1 MKKIST
7 LAMALIAMGSLS
19 MPASA
24 QVTFEPVSTATLES
38 GWYQMRQVVGK
49 SISTIST
56 TAPRYVYS
64 SNVLGGASYTYFGTA
79 AEQKTDATA
88 FVYVDNNGTDQAIMA
103 INGKWGSRVAKYTAN
118 NNRPTG
124 AKGDDQAYTIKQ
136 DASDNTLYIVG
147 TYWDDWKGWN
157 YMGGSTN
164 AAYNVTR
171 FQFSKVSDETL
182 KTYDIYKYSGVESA
196 SCTLET
202 NKGTQTVYDGG
213 SFFFTAGTTI
223 NESDIVTPDKDGY
236 KKTTTINATDKTIS
250 VTYVYDESA
259 FTVLLQE
266 AEAVLASKRIG
277 YPIESSEAYKNFNS
291 AVATAK
297 SVTKSTVSD
306 YTTLKAAVS
315 AFKLSSDNIRMP
327 EDGKAYT
334 ITAVSKAG
342 VKSYMNYAASG
353 YTLKETNAV
362 DNSSYPETAK
372 FVCHKVEDGKY
383 VFVNNDGK
391 FLTYKGKYNSAVNG
405 NKGYT
410 DGYTK
415 VEYSYTDKANA
426 SQTTSFYPQLFT
438 LSKLANGSNAS
449 GVDDAYLCLLSQRA
463 NNDNAANDV
472 YYVIESKSIFNGGS
486 APYFSDTYSS
496 AFLFEEV
503 SYPNTVTFNAVSD
516 VEGVSNLATF
526 SAPFATVVPEGVT
539 AYYVSTADNTKA
551 TMKAIEAGKAIPANA
566 GVILTSTTGTE
577 ATMLPATTETAAD
590 LTGNKLGNSAGAEKT
605 IAEGDNAYILAKG
618 DNGTAFYKGKIGS
631 TLKANKA
638 YLTLNEAGAPE
649 AISMNFG
656 GNVTGINQIVN
667 AEQNNAPVYDLT
679 GRRVVRTVKGG
690 LYIKGGNKFIA
701 R

>member
-7 LAMALIAMGSLS
+7 LAIALIAMGSLAT
-19 MPASA
+19 PVSA
-24 QVTFEPVSTATLES
+24 QVKFTPISDATLAS
-38 GWYQMRQVVGK
+38 GWYQMRQVAGK

-147 TYWDDWKGWN
+147 AYWDDWSGWN
-157 YMGGSTN
+157 YMGGATSTP
-164 AAYNVTR
+164 YNVTR

-196 SCTLET
+196 SCTLEA

-213 SFFFTAGTTI
+213 SFFFTAGTTV
-223 NESDIVTPDKDGY
+223 NESDIVTPDKVGY
-236 KKTTTINATDKTIS
+236 KKITTINATNKTIS

-277 YPIESSEAYKNFNS
+277 YPIESSQAYKDFSS
-291 AVATAK
+291 AVTTAK
-297 SVTKSTVSD
+297 SVKTSTVSD

-342 VKSYMNYAASG
+342 VKSYMDYAASG
-353 YTLKETNAV
+353 YSLKNTNAA

-391 FLTYKGKYNSAVNG
+391 FLTYKGGYNAAVND

-410 DGYTK
+410 DGYVNIEYTVGTTPVSFNPQIFTLTK
-415 VEYSYTDKANA
+415 VTAA
-426 SQTTSFYPQLFT
+426 
-438 LSKLANGSNAS
+438 
-449 GVDDAYLCLLSQRA
+449 GVADAYMNLQSKRG
-463 NNDNAANDV
+463 N
-472 YYVIESKSIFNGGS
+472 IEKGKYS
-486 APYFSDTYSS
+486 APTDVFYTIKNSTGYDGYSS
-496 AFLFEEV
+496 QLLNDKFSTAFLLEETT
-503 SYPNTVTFNAVSD
+503 YPNTIAFNKVSD
-516 VEGVSNLATF
+516 VEGVKSIATF
-526 SAPFATVVPEGVT
+526 SAPFATVIPEGVT
-539 AYYVSTADNTKA
+539 AYYVSTADNSKA
-551 TMKAIEAGKAIPANA
+551 TMKAITGKAIPAKT
-566 GVILTSTTGTE
+566 GVILTSQSGD
-577 ATMLPATTETAAD
+577 AVTMVPATDETLA
-590 LTGNKLGNSAGAEKT
+590 TIENNKLGNSAGAEKT
-605 IAEGDNAYILAKG
+605 IAEGDNAYILAG
-618 DNGTAFYKGKIGS
+618 GANGTAFYKGTIGT

-638 YLTLNEAGAPE
+638 YLTLDAVGGG

>member
-7 LAMALIAMGSLS
+7 LALALIAMGSLS

-24 QVTFEPVSTATLES
+24 QVKFEPVSTQTLES

-64 SNVLGGASYTYFGTA
+64 SNVLGRNYTYFGTA
-79 AEQKTDATA
+79 SEQKTDATA
-88 FVYVDNNGTDQAIMA
+88 FVYVDNKGTDQAIMA
-103 INGKWGSRVAKYTAN
+103 INGKWGNRVAKYTAN

-124 AKGDDQAYTIKQ
+124 TTGADQAYTIKQ
-136 DASDNTLYIVG
+136 DESDNTLYIVG
-147 TYWDDWKGWN
+147 AYWDDWSGWN
-157 YMGGSTN
+157 YMGGATSTP
-164 AAYNVTR
+164 YNVTR

-196 SCTLET
+196 SCTLEA

-213 SFFFTAGTTI
+213 SFFFTAGTTV
-223 NESDIVTPDKDGY
+223 NESDIVTPDKVGY
-236 KKTTTINATDKTIS
+236 KKITTINATDKTIS

-277 YPIESSEAYKNFNS
+277 YPIESSQAYKDFSS

-297 SVTKSTVSD
+297 SVKTSTVSD

-315 AFKLSSDNIRMP
+315 AFKLSSDNVRMP

-342 VKSYMNYAASG
+342 VKSYMDYAASG
-353 YTLKETNAV
+353 YTLKKTDAA

-391 FLTYKGKYNSAVNG
+391 FLTYKGLRNAAVND

-410 DGYTK
+410 DGYVNIEYTVGTTAVSFNPQIFTLTK
-415 VEYSYTDKANA
+415 VTAA
-426 SQTTSFYPQLFT
+426 
-438 LSKLANGSNAS
+438 
-449 GVDDAYLCLLSQRA
+449 GVADAYMNLQSKRG
-463 NNDNAANDV
+463 NIDKGNYAAPNDV
-472 YYVIESKSIFNGGS
+472 YYTIENSTAYNAYSSQLLN
-486 APYFSDTYSS
+486 DTYST
-496 AFLFEEV
+496 AFLFEETT
-503 SYPNTVTFNAVSD
+503 YPNTVTFNTVSD

-539 AYYVSTADNTKA
+539 AYYVSTADNSKA

-605 IAEGDNAYILAKG
+605 IAADDHAYILSAVDG
-618 DNGTAFYKGKIGS
+618 QTAFYKGKVDTKLGM
-631 TLKANKA
+631 NKA

>member
-7 LAMALIAMGSLS
+7 LALALIAMGSLS

-24 QVTFEPVSTATLES
+24 QVNFVPVSTSTLES

-118 NNRPTG
+118 NNRPIG

-277 YPIESSEAYKNFNS
+277 YPIESSEAYKNFSS

-353 YTLKETNAV
+353 YTLKKTDAA
-362 DNSSYPETAK
+362 DNSSYDETAK
-372 FVCHKVEDGKY
+372 FVCHKVEEGKY

-391 FLTYKGKYNSAVNG
+391 FLTYKGLRNAAVND

-410 DGYTK
+410 DGYVNIEYTVGTTAVSFNPQIFTLTK
-415 VEYSYTDKANA
+415 VTAA
-426 SQTTSFYPQLFT
+426 
-438 LSKLANGSNAS
+438 
-449 GVDDAYLCLLSQRA
+449 GVADAYMNLQSKRG
-463 NNDNAANDV
+463 NIDKGNYAAPNDV
-472 YYVIESKSIFNGGS
+472 YYTIENSTAYNAYSSQSLN
-486 APYFSDTYSS
+486 DTYST
-496 AFLFEEV
+496 AFLFEETT
-503 SYPNTVTFNAVSD
+503 YPNTVTFNAVSD
-516 VEGVSNLATF
+516 VEGVNNLATF
-526 SAPFATVVPEGVT
+526 SAPFATVIPEGVT
-539 AYYVSTADNTKA
+539 AYYVSTADNSKA
-551 TMKAIEAGKAIPANA
+551 TMKAIEAGKAIPANE
-566 GVILTSTTGTE
+566 GVILTSESGT
-577 ATMLPATTETAAD
+577 AVTMVPATDETLA
-590 LTGNKLGNSAGAEKT
+590 TIENNKLGNSAGAAKT
-605 IAEGDNAYILAKG
+605 IAEGDNAYILAG
-618 DNGTAFYKGKIGS
+618 GANGTAFYKGTVGT

-638 YLTLNEAGAPE
+638 YLTLDTAGGE

>member
-7 LAMALIAMGSLS
+7 LALALIAMGSLS

-24 QVTFEPVSTATLES
+24 QVNFEPVSTPTLES

-277 YPIESSEAYKNFNS
+277 YPIESSEAYKNFSS

-306 YTTLKAAVS
+306 YTTLKVAVS

-353 YTLKETNAV
+353 YTLKKTDAA
-362 DNSSYPETAK
+362 DNSSYDETAK
-372 FVCHKVEDGKY
+372 FVCHKVEEGKY

-391 FLTYKGKYNSAVNG
+391 FLTYKGLRNAAVND

-410 DGYTK
+410 DGYVNIEYTVGTTAVSFNPQIFTLTK
-415 VEYSYTDKANA
+415 VTAA
-426 SQTTSFYPQLFT
+426 
-438 LSKLANGSNAS
+438 
-449 GVDDAYLCLLSQRA
+449 GVADAYMNLQSKRGNIDKGNYA
-463 NNDNAANDV
+463 VPNDV
-472 YYVIESKSIFNGGS
+472 YYTIENSTAYNAYSSQLLN
-486 APYFSDTYSS
+486 DTYST
-496 AFLFEEV
+496 AFLFEETT
-503 SYPNTVTFNAVSD
+503 YPNTVTFNAVSD
-516 VEGVSNLATF
+516 VEGVSHLATF

-551 TMKAIEAGKAIPANA
+551 TMKAIEAGKAIPAKA

-577 ATMLPATTETAAD
+577 ATMLPATTETAVD
-590 LTGNKLGNSAGAEKT
+590 LTGNKLGNSAGADKT
-605 IAEGDNAYILAKG
+605 IAAGDNAYILSAVDG
-618 DNGTAFYKGKIGS
+618 QTAFYKGKVDTKLGM
-631 TLKANKA
+631 NKA
-638 YLTLNEAGAPE
+638 YLTLNETGAPE

>member
-1 MKKIST
+1 
-7 LAMALIAMGSLS
+7 
-19 MPASA
+19 
-24 QVTFEPVSTATLES
+24 
-38 GWYQMRQVVGK
+38 
-49 SISTIST
+49 
-56 TAPRYVYS
+56 
-64 SNVLGGASYTYFGTA
+64 
-79 AEQKTDATA
+79 
-88 FVYVDNNGTDQAIMA
+88 
-103 INGKWGSRVAKYTAN
+103 
-118 NNRPTG
+118 
-124 AKGDDQAYTIKQ
+124 
-136 DASDNTLYIVG
+136 
-147 TYWDDWKGWN
+147 
-157 YMGGSTN
+157 MGGSTN

-277 YPIESSEAYKNFNS
+277 YPIESSEAYKNFSS

-353 YTLKETNAV
+353 YTLKKTDAA
-362 DNSSYPETAK
+362 DNSSYDETAK
-372 FVCHKVEDGKY
+372 FVCHKVEEGKY

-391 FLTYKGKYNSAVNG
+391 FLTYKGLRNAAVND

-410 DGYTK
+410 DGYVNIEYTVGTTAVSFNPQIFTLTK
-415 VEYSYTDKANA
+415 VTAA
-426 SQTTSFYPQLFT
+426 
-438 LSKLANGSNAS
+438 
-449 GVDDAYLCLLSQRA
+449 GVADAYMNLQSKRG
-463 NNDNAANDV
+463 NIDKGNYAAPNDV
-472 YYVIESKSIFNGGS
+472 YYTIENSTAYNAYSSQLLN
-486 APYFSDTYSS
+486 DTYST
-496 AFLFEEV
+496 AFLFEETT
-503 SYPNTVTFNAVSD
+503 YPNTVTFNTVSD

-526 SAPFATVVPEGVT
+526 SAPFATVVPANVT
-539 AYYVSTADNTKA
+539 AYYVSTADNSKA
-551 TMKAIEAGKAIPANA
+551 TMKAIEAGKAIPAKQ
-566 GVILTSTTGTE
+566 GVILTSTTGDE
-577 ATMLPATTETAAD
+577 ATMIPATTETAAD
-590 LTGNKLGNSAGAEKT
+590 LTGNKLGNSAGAAKT
-605 IAEGDNAYILAKG
+605 ITADDHAYILSAVEG
-618 DNGTAFYKGKIGS
+618 QTAFYKGKVGT
-631 TLKANKA
+631 TLGMNKA
-638 YLTLNEAGAPE
+638 YLTLNETGAPE

>member
-7 LAMALIAMGSLS
+7 LALALIAMGSLS

-24 QVTFEPVSTATLES
+24 QVNFEPVSTPTLES

-64 SNVLGGASYTYFGTA
+64 SNVLGRNYTYFGTA
-79 AEQKTDATA
+79 SEQKTDATA
-88 FVYVDNNGTDQAIMA
+88 FVYVDNKGTDQAIMA
-103 INGKWGSRVAKYTAN
+103 INGKWGNRVAKYTAN

-124 AKGDDQAYTIKQ
+124 TTGADQAYTIKQ
-136 DASDNTLYIVG
+136 DESDNTLYIVG
-147 TYWDDWKGWN
+147 AYWDDWSGWN
-157 YMGGSTN
+157 YMGGATSTP
-164 AAYNVTR
+164 YNVTR

-213 SFFFTAGTTI
+213 SFFFTAGTTV
-223 NESDIVTPDKDGY
+223 NESDIVTPDKVGY
-236 KKTTTINATDKTIS
+236 KKITTINATDKTIS

-277 YPIESSEAYKNFNS
+277 YPIESSQAYKDFSS

-297 SVTKSTVSD
+297 SVKTSTVSD

-315 AFKLSSDNIRMP
+315 AFKLSSDNVRMP

-342 VKSYMNYAASG
+342 VKSYMDYAASG
-353 YTLKETNAV
+353 YTLKKTDAA

-391 FLTYKGKYNSAVNG
+391 FLTYKGLRNAAVND

-410 DGYTK
+410 DGYVNIEYTVGTTAVSFNPQIFTLTK
-415 VEYSYTDKANA
+415 VTAA
-426 SQTTSFYPQLFT
+426 
-438 LSKLANGSNAS
+438 
-449 GVDDAYLCLLSQRA
+449 GVADAYMNLQSKRG
-463 NNDNAANDV
+463 NIDKGNYAAPNDV
-472 YYVIESKSIFNGGS
+472 YYTIENSTAYNAYSSQLLN
-486 APYFSDTYSS
+486 DTYST
-496 AFLFEEV
+496 AFLFEETT
-503 SYPNTVTFNAVSD
+503 YPNTVTFNTVSD

-526 SAPFATVVPEGVT
+526 SAPFATVIPEGVT
-539 AYYVSTADNTKA
+539 AYYVSTADNSKA
-551 TMKAIEAGKAIPANA
+551 TMKAITGEAIPANE
-566 GVILTSTTGTE
+566 GVLLTSESAE
-577 ATMLPATTETAAD
+577 AVTMVPATDETLAKIEN
-590 LTGNKLGNSAGAEKT
+590 NKLGNSAGADKK
-605 IAEGDNAYILAKG
+605 IAEGDNAYILAG
-618 DNGTAFYKGKIGS
+618 GADGTAFYKGKIGS

>member
-7 LAMALIAMGSLS
+7 LALALIAMGSLS

-24 QVTFEPVSTATLES
+24 QVNFVPVSTSTLES

-277 YPIESSEAYKNFNS
+277 YPIESSEAYKNFSS
-291 AVATAK
+291 ALATAK

-353 YTLKETNAV
+353 YTLKKTDAA
-362 DNSSYPETAK
+362 DNSSYDETAK
-372 FVCHKVEDGKY
+372 FVCHKVEEGKY

-391 FLTYKGKYNSAVNG
+391 FLTYKGMRNAAVND

-410 DGYTK
+410 DGYVNIEYTVGTTAVSFNPQIFTLTK
-415 VEYSYTDKANA
+415 VTAA
-426 SQTTSFYPQLFT
+426 
-438 LSKLANGSNAS
+438 
-449 GVDDAYLCLLSQRA
+449 GVADAYMNLQSKRG
-463 NNDNAANDV
+463 NIDKGNYAAPNDV
-472 YYVIESKSIFNGGS
+472 YYTIENSTAYNAYSSQLLN
-486 APYFSDTYSS
+486 DTYST
-496 AFLFEEV
+496 AFLFEETT
-503 SYPNTVTFNAVSD
+503 YPNTVTFNTVSD

-551 TMKAIEAGKAIPANA
+551 TMKAIEAGKAIPAKA
-566 GVILTSTTGTE
+566 GVILTSTTGDE
-577 ATMLPATTETAAD
+577 ATMIPATTETAAE
-590 LTGNKLGNSAGAEKT
+590 LTGNKLGNSAGADKT
-605 IAEGDNAYILAKG
+605 IAAGDNAYILAKG
-618 DNGTAFYKGKIGS
+618 DNGTAFYKGKVDTKLGM
-631 TLKANKA
+631 NKA
-638 YLTLNEAGAPE
+638 YLTLNETGAPE

>member
-7 LAMALIAMGSLS
+7 LAIALIALGSLAT
-19 MPASA
+19 PVSA
-24 QVTFEPVSTATLES
+24 QVEFTPISDATLAS

-64 SNVLGGASYTYFGTA
+64 SNVLGRNYTYFGTA
-79 AEQKTDATA
+79 SEQKTDATA
-88 FVYVDNNGTDQAIMA
+88 FVYVDNKGTDQAIMA
-103 INGKWGSRVAKYTAN
+103 INGKWGNRVAKYTAN

-124 AKGDDQAYTIKQ
+124 TTGADQAYTIKQ
-136 DASDNTLYIVG
+136 DESDNTLYIVG
-147 TYWDDWKGWN
+147 AYWDDWSGWN
-157 YMGGSTN
+157 YMGGATSTP
-164 AAYNVTR
+164 YNVTR

-196 SCTLET
+196 SCTLEA

-213 SFFFTAGTTI
+213 SFFFTAGTTV
-223 NESDIVTPDKDGY
+223 NESDIVTPDKVGY
-236 KKTTTINATDKTIS
+236 KKITTINATDKTIS

-277 YPIESSEAYKNFNS
+277 YPIKSSQAYKDFSS

-297 SVTKSTVSD
+297 SVKTSTVSD

-315 AFKLSSDNIRMP
+315 AFKLSSDNVRMP

-342 VKSYMNYAASG
+342 VKSYMDYAASG
-353 YTLKETNAV
+353 YTLKKTDAA

-391 FLTYKGKYNSAVNG
+391 FLTYKGLRNAAVND

-410 DGYTK
+410 DGYVNIEYTVGTTAVSFNPQIFTLTK
-415 VEYSYTDKANA
+415 VTAA
-426 SQTTSFYPQLFT
+426 
-438 LSKLANGSNAS
+438 
-449 GVDDAYLCLLSQRA
+449 GVADAYMNLQSKRG
-463 NNDNAANDV
+463 NIDKGNYAAPNDV
-472 YYVIESKSIFNGGS
+472 YYTIENSTAYNAYSSQLLN
-486 APYFSDTYSS
+486 DTYST
-496 AFLFEEV
+496 AFLFEETT
-503 SYPNTVTFNAVSD
+503 YPNTVTFNTVSD

-539 AYYVSTADNTKA
+539 AYYVSTADNSKA
-551 TMKAIEAGKAIPANA
+551 TMKAITGEAIPANE
-566 GVILTSTTGTE
+566 GVILTSQSGD
-577 ATMLPATTETAAD
+577 AVTMVPATDETLATITD
-590 LTGNKLGNSAGAEKT
+590 NKLGNSAGADKK
-605 IAEGDNAYILAKG
+605 IASGDKAYILAG
-618 DNGTAFYKGKIGS
+618 GANGTAFYKGTVGT

-638 YLTLNEAGAPE
+638 YLTLNAAGGE
-649 AISMNFG
+649 QAISMNFG

>member
-7 LAMALIAMGSLS
+7 LALALIAMGSLS

-24 QVTFEPVSTATLES
+24 QVKFEPVSTQTLES

-103 INGKWGSRVAKYTAN
+103 INGKWGSQVAKYTAN

-277 YPIESSEAYKNFNS
+277 YPIESSKAYKNFSS

-353 YTLKETNAV
+353 YTLKKTDAA
-362 DNSSYPETAK
+362 DNSSYDETAK
-372 FVCHKVEDGKY
+372 FVCHKVEEGKY

-391 FLTYKGKYNSAVNG
+391 FLTYKGLRNAAVND

-410 DGYTK
+410 DGYVNIEYTVGTTAVSFNPQIFTLTK
-415 VEYSYTDKANA
+415 VTAA
-426 SQTTSFYPQLFT
+426 
-438 LSKLANGSNAS
+438 
-449 GVDDAYLCLLSQRA
+449 GVADAYMNLQSKRG
-463 NNDNAANDV
+463 NIDKGNYAAPNDV
-472 YYVIESKSIFNGGS
+472 YYTIENSTAYNAYSSQLLN
-486 APYFSDTYSS
+486 DTYST
-496 AFLFEEV
+496 AFLFEETT
-503 SYPNTVTFNAVSD
+503 YPNTVTFNAVSD

-526 SAPFATVVPEGVT
+526 SAPFATVIPEGVT
-539 AYYVSTADNTKA
+539 AYYVSTADNSKA

-577 ATMLPATTETAAD
+577 TTMIPATTETAAE
-590 LTGNKLGNSAGAEKT
+590 LTGNKLGNSAGAEKI
-605 IAEGDNAYILAKG
+605 IADGDNAYILAKG
-618 DNGTAFYKGKIGS
+618 ANGTAFYKGKVNTILGM
-631 TLKANKA
+631 NKA

>member
-7 LAMALIAMGSLS
+7 LALALIAMGSLS

-24 QVTFEPVSTATLES
+24 QVNFEPVSTQTLES

-64 SNVLGGASYTYFGTA
+64 SNVLGRNYTYFGTA
-79 AEQKTDATA
+79 SEQKTDATA
-88 FVYVDNNGTDQAIMA
+88 FVYVDNKGTDQAIMA
-103 INGKWGSRVAKYTAN
+103 INGKWGNRVAKYTAN

-124 AKGDDQAYTIKQ
+124 TTGADQAYTIKQ
-136 DASDNTLYIVG
+136 DESDNTLYIVG
-147 TYWDDWKGWN
+147 AYWDDWSGWN
-157 YMGGSTN
+157 YMGGATSTP
-164 AAYNVTR
+164 YNVTR

-196 SCTLET
+196 SCTLEA

-213 SFFFTAGTTI
+213 SFFFTAGTTV
-223 NESDIVTPDKDGY
+223 NESDIVTPDKVGY
-236 KKTTTINATDKTIS
+236 KKITTINATDKTIS

-277 YPIESSEAYKNFNS
+277 YPIESSQAYKDFSS

-297 SVTKSTVSD
+297 SVKTSTVSD

-315 AFKLSSDNIRMP
+315 AFKLSSDNVRMP

-342 VKSYMNYAASG
+342 VKSYMDYAASG
-353 YTLKETNAV
+353 YTLKKTDAA

-391 FLTYKGKYNSAVNG
+391 FLTYKGLRNAAVND

-410 DGYTK
+410 DGYVNIEYTVGTTAVSFNPQIFTLTK
-415 VEYSYTDKANA
+415 VTAA
-426 SQTTSFYPQLFT
+426 
-438 LSKLANGSNAS
+438 
-449 GVDDAYLCLLSQRA
+449 GVADAYMNLQSKRG
-463 NNDNAANDV
+463 NIDKGNYAAPNDV
-472 YYVIESKSIFNGGS
+472 YYTIENSTAYNAYSSQLLN
-486 APYFSDTYSS
+486 DTYST
-496 AFLFEEV
+496 AFLFEETT
-503 SYPNTVTFNAVSD
+503 YPNTVTFNTVSD

-526 SAPFATVVPEGVT
+526 SAPFATVIPEGVI
-539 AYYVSTADNTKA
+539 AYYVSTADNSKA
-551 TMKAIEAGKAIPANA
+551 TMKAITGEAIPANE
-566 GVILTSTTGTE
+566 GVLLTSESAE
-577 ATMLPATTETAAD
+577 AVTMVPATDETLAKIEN
-590 LTGNKLGNSAGAEKT
+590 NKLGNSAGADKK
-605 IAEGDNAYILAKG
+605 IAEGDNAYILAG
-618 DNGTAFYKGKIGS
+618 GADGTAFYKGKIGS

>member
-7 LAMALIAMGSLS
+7 LALALIAMGTVTSAWATSTDNLPTGYYKIKSAVTGNSNITNIHMFNDAFLEVNTPKATLLS
-19 MPASA
+19 AETAETNNYIWYVTNTGGNKISIVNGQGTGIKLEDGNKGSYSYKGPHKELTPVDANSTYPTSIYFSEGLYTPNTSGAQSTNHQYGSYTAAAYWANANAATTKWSFESVSVENKGVYTVTVTGSA
-24 QVTFEPVSTATLES
+24 DGYVTRTATSEHAFNGGFFIAAS
-38 GWYQMRQVVGK
+38 G
-49 SISTIST
+49 STIS
-56 TAPRYVYS
+56 A
-64 SNVLGGASYTYFGTA
+64 
-79 AEQKTDATA
+79 
-88 FVYVDNNGTDQAIMA
+88 
-103 INGKWGSRVAKYTAN
+103 
-118 NNRPTG
+118 
-124 AKGDDQAYTIKQ
+124 DD
-136 DASDNTLYIVG
+136 L
-147 TYWDDWKGWN
+147 
-157 YMGGSTN
+157 
-164 AAYNVTR
+164 
-171 FQFSKVSDETL
+171 
-182 KTYDIYKYSGVESA
+182 
-196 SCTLET
+196 
-202 NKGTQTVYDGG
+202 
-213 SFFFTAGTTI
+213 TAGTVEGFTS
-223 NESDIVTPDKDGY
+223 NVSVDAST
-236 KKTTTINATDKTIS
+236 KTIT
-250 VTYVYDESA
+250 VTYAAD
-259 FTVLLQE
+259 FTTWTSNLNE
-266 AEAVLASKRIG
+266 AKAVLASNRIG
-277 YPIESSEAYKNFNS
+277 YPVETSTAYATFKS
-291 AVATAK
+291 ALDELSKTTAENLTSAK
-297 SVTKSTVSD
+297 FTELET
-306 YTTLKAAVS
+306 AVS
-315 AFKLSSDNIRMP
+315 AFKLSTDNIRMP

-353 YTLKETNAV
+353 YTLKSTDAA

-372 FVCHKVEDGKY
+372 FVCHKLEDGKY

-391 FLTYKGKYNSAVNG
+391 FLTYKGGYNAAVNG

-415 VEYSYTDKANA
+415 VEYSYTDKAGA

-463 NNDNAANDV
+463 NNDNAANNV
-472 YYVIESKSIFNGGS
+472 YYVIKSNSNFDAGS
-486 APYFSDTYSS
+486 APYFNDTYSS

-526 SAPFATVVPEGVT
+526 SAPFATVVPTDVT
-539 AYYVSTADNTKA
+539 AYYVSTADNSKA

-566 GVILTSTTGTE
+566 GVILTSATGDK
-577 ATMLPATTETAAD
+577 ATMIPATTETAATITD
-590 LTGNKLGNSAGAEKT
+590 NKLGNSAGADKT
-605 IAEGDNAYILAKG
+605 ITAGDNAYILAKG

>member
-7 LAMALIAMGSLS
+7 LALALIAMGTVTSAWATSTDNLPTGYYKIKSAVTGNSNITNIHMFNDAFLEVNTPKATLLS
-19 MPASA
+19 AETAETNNYIWYVTNTGGNKISIVNGQGTGIKLEDGNKGSYSYKGPHKELTPVDANSTYPTSIYFSEGLYTPNTSGAQSTNHQYGSYTAAAYWANANAATTKWSFESVSVENKGVYTVTVTGSA
-24 QVTFEPVSTATLES
+24 DGYVTRTATSEHAFNGGFFIAAS
-38 GWYQMRQVVGK
+38 G
-49 SISTIST
+49 STIS
-56 TAPRYVYS
+56 A
-64 SNVLGGASYTYFGTA
+64 
-79 AEQKTDATA
+79 
-88 FVYVDNNGTDQAIMA
+88 
-103 INGKWGSRVAKYTAN
+103 
-118 NNRPTG
+118 
-124 AKGDDQAYTIKQ
+124 DD
-136 DASDNTLYIVG
+136 L
-147 TYWDDWKGWN
+147 
-157 YMGGSTN
+157 
-164 AAYNVTR
+164 
-171 FQFSKVSDETL
+171 
-182 KTYDIYKYSGVESA
+182 
-196 SCTLET
+196 
-202 NKGTQTVYDGG
+202 
-213 SFFFTAGTTI
+213 TAGTVEGFTS
-223 NESDIVTPDKDGY
+223 NVSV
-236 KKTTTINATDKTIS
+236 NASTKTIT
-250 VTYVYDESA
+250 VTYAAD
-259 FTVLLQE
+259 FTTWTSKLNE
-266 AEAVLASKRIG
+266 AKAVLASKRIG
-277 YPIESSEAYKNFNS
+277 YPVESSTAYATFKS
-291 AVATAK
+291 ALNELSKITAENLAPAK
-297 SVTKSTVSD
+297 FTELET
-306 YTTLKAAVS
+306 AVS
-315 AFKLSSDNIRMP
+315 AFKLSTDNIRMP

-353 YTLKETNAV
+353 YTLKSTDAA

-372 FVCHKVEDGKY
+372 FVCHKLEDGKY

-391 FLTYKGKYNSAVNG
+391 FLTYKGGYNAAVNG

-415 VEYSYTDKANA
+415 VEYSYTDKAGA

-463 NNDNAANDV
+463 NNDNAANNV
-472 YYVIESKSIFNGGS
+472 YYVIKSNSNFDAGS
-486 APYFSDTYSS
+486 APYFNDTYSS

-526 SAPFATVVPEGVT
+526 SAPFATVVPKGVT

-551 TMKAIEAGKAIPANA
+551 TMKAIEAGKAIPAGA
-566 GVILTSTTGTE
+566 GVILTSTTGDE
-577 ATMLPATTETAAD
+577 ATMIPATTETAAE
-590 LTGNKLGNSAGAEKT
+590 LTGNKLGNSAGADKT
-605 IAEGDNAYILAKG
+605 IADGDNAYILAKG
-618 DNGTAFYKGKIGS
+618 DNGTAFYKGTIGS

>member
-7 LAMALIAMGSLS
+7 LALALIAMGSLS
-19 MPASA
+19 MPTSA
-24 QVTFEPVSTATLES
+24 QVKFEPVSTQTLES

-64 SNVLGGASYTYFGTA
+64 SNVLGRNYTYFGTA
-79 AEQKTDATA
+79 SEQKTDATA
-88 FVYVDNNGTDQAIMA
+88 FVYVDNKGTDQAIMA
-103 INGKWGSRVAKYTAN
+103 INGKWGNRVAKYTAN

-124 AKGDDQAYTIKQ
+124 TTGADQAYTIKQ
-136 DASDNTLYIVG
+136 DESDNTLYIVG
-147 TYWDDWKGWN
+147 AYWDDWSGWN
-157 YMGGSTN
+157 YMGGATSTP
-164 AAYNVTR
+164 YNVTR

-196 SCTLET
+196 SCTLEA

-213 SFFFTAGTTI
+213 SFFFTAGTTV
-223 NESDIVTPDKDGY
+223 NESDIVTPDKVGY
-236 KKTTTINATDKTIS
+236 KKITTINATDKTIS

-277 YPIESSEAYKNFNS
+277 YPIESSQAYKDFSS

-297 SVTKSTVSD
+297 SVKTSTVSD

-315 AFKLSSDNIRMP
+315 AFKLSSDNVRMP

-342 VKSYMNYAASG
+342 VKSYMDYAASG
-353 YTLKETNAV
+353 YTLKKTDAA

-391 FLTYKGKYNSAVNG
+391 FLTYKGLRNAAVND

-410 DGYTK
+410 DGYVNIEYTVGTTAVSFNPQIFTLTK
-415 VEYSYTDKANA
+415 VTAA
-426 SQTTSFYPQLFT
+426 
-438 LSKLANGSNAS
+438 
-449 GVDDAYLCLLSQRA
+449 GVADAYMNLQSKRG
-463 NNDNAANDV
+463 NIDKGNYAAPNDV
-472 YYVIESKSIFNGGS
+472 YYTIENSTAYNAYSSQLLN
-486 APYFSDTYSS
+486 DTYST
-496 AFLFEEV
+496 AFLFEETT
-503 SYPNTVTFNAVSD
+503 YPNTVTFNTVSD

-526 SAPFATVVPEGVT
+526 SAPFATVVPTDVT
-539 AYYVSTADNTKA
+539 AYYVSTADNSKA

-577 ATMLPATTETAAD
+577 ATMIPATTETAAD
-590 LTGNKLGNSAGAEKT
+590 LTGNKLGNSAGAAKT
-605 IAEGDNAYILAKG
+605 IAADDHAYILSAVDG
-618 DNGTAFYKGKIGS
+618 QTAFYKGKVGT
-631 TLKANKA
+631 TLGMNKA

>member
-7 LAMALIAMGSLS
+7 LALALIAMGSLS

-24 QVTFEPVSTATLES
+24 QVNFVPVSTSTLES

-118 NNRPTG
+118 NNRPIG

-277 YPIESSEAYKNFNS
+277 YPIESSEAYKNFSS

-353 YTLKETNAV
+353 YTLKKTDAA
-362 DNSSYPETAK
+362 DNSSYDETAK
-372 FVCHKVEDGKY
+372 FVCHKVEEGKY

-391 FLTYKGKYNSAVNG
+391 FLTYKGLRNAAVND

-410 DGYTK
+410 DGYVNIEYTVGTTAVSFNPQIFTLTK
-415 VEYSYTDKANA
+415 VTAA
-426 SQTTSFYPQLFT
+426 
-438 LSKLANGSNAS
+438 
-449 GVDDAYLCLLSQRA
+449 GVADAYMNLQSKRG
-463 NNDNAANDV
+463 NIDKGNYAAPNDV
-472 YYVIESKSIFNGGS
+472 YYTIENSTAYNAYSSQLLN
-486 APYFSDTYSS
+486 DTYST
-496 AFLFEEV
+496 AFLFEETT
-503 SYPNTVTFNAVSD
+503 YPNTVTFNAVSD
-516 VEGVSNLATF
+516 VEGVNNLATF
-526 SAPFATVVPEGVT
+526 SAPFATVIPEGVT
-539 AYYVSTADNTKA
+539 AYYVSTADNSKA
-551 TMKAIEAGKAIPANA
+551 TMKAIEAGKAIPANE
-566 GVILTSTTGTE
+566 GVILTSESGT
-577 ATMLPATTETAAD
+577 AVTMVPATDETLA
-590 LTGNKLGNSAGAEKT
+590 TIENNKLGNSAGAAKT
-605 IAEGDNAYILAKG
+605 IAEGDNAYILAG
-618 DNGTAFYKGKIGS
+618 GANGTAFYKGTVGT

-638 YLTLNEAGAPE
+638 YLTLDTAGGE

>member
-7 LAMALIAMGSLS
+7 LALALIAMGSLS

-24 QVTFEPVSTATLES
+24 QVNFVPVSTSTLES

-277 YPIESSEAYKNFNS
+277 YPIESSEAYKNFSS

-353 YTLKETNAV
+353 YTLKKTDAA
-362 DNSSYPETAK
+362 DNSSYDETAK
-372 FVCHKVEDGKY
+372 FVCHKVEEGKY

-391 FLTYKGKYNSAVNG
+391 FLTYKGLRNAAVND

-410 DGYTK
+410 DGYVNIEYTVGTTAVSFNPQIFTLTK
-415 VEYSYTDKANA
+415 VTAA
-426 SQTTSFYPQLFT
+426 
-438 LSKLANGSNAS
+438 
-449 GVDDAYLCLLSQRA
+449 GVADAYMNLQSKRG
-463 NNDNAANDV
+463 NIDKGNYAAPNDV
-472 YYVIESKSIFNGGS
+472 YYTIENSTAYNAYSSQLLN
-486 APYFSDTYSS
+486 DTYST
-496 AFLFEEV
+496 AFLFEETT
-503 SYPNTVTFNAVSD
+503 YPNTVTFNTVSD

-526 SAPFATVVPEGVT
+526 SAPFATVIPTGVK

-551 TMKAIEAGKAIPANA
+551 TMKAVEGKAIPAKT
-566 GVILTSTTGTE
+566 GVLLTSESTD
-577 ATMLPATTETAAD
+577 AVTMVPATDETRA
-590 LTGNKLGNSAGAEKT
+590 TIENNKLGNSAGAAKT
-605 IAEGDNAYILAKG
+605 IAEGESAYILANG
-618 DNGTAFYKGKIGS
+618 ANGTAFYKGTIGS

-638 YLTLNEAGAPE
+638 YLTLNETGAPE

>member
-7 LAMALIAMGSLS
+7 LALALIAMGSLS

-24 QVTFEPVSTATLES
+24 QVKFEPVSTQTLES

-64 SNVLGGASYTYFGTA
+64 SNVLGRNYTYFGTA
-79 AEQKTDATA
+79 SEQKTDATA
-88 FVYVDNNGTDQAIMA
+88 FVYVDNKGTDQAIMA
-103 INGKWGSRVAKYTAN
+103 INGKWGNRVAKYTAN

-124 AKGDDQAYTIKQ
+124 TTGADQAYTIKQ
-136 DASDNTLYIVG
+136 DESDNTLYIVG
-147 TYWDDWKGWN
+147 AYWDDWSGWN
-157 YMGGSTN
+157 YMGGATSTP
-164 AAYNVTR
+164 YNVTR

-196 SCTLET
+196 SCTLEA

-213 SFFFTAGTTI
+213 SFFFTAGTTV
-223 NESDIVTPDKDGY
+223 NESDIVTPDKVGY
-236 KKTTTINATDKTIS
+236 KKITTINATDKTIS

-277 YPIESSEAYKNFNS
+277 YPIESSQAYKDFSS

-297 SVTKSTVSD
+297 SVKTSTVSD

-315 AFKLSSDNIRMP
+315 AFKLSSDNVRMP

-342 VKSYMNYAASG
+342 VKSYMDYAASG
-353 YTLKETNAV
+353 YTLKKTDAA

-391 FLTYKGKYNSAVNG
+391 FLTYKGLRNAAVND

-410 DGYTK
+410 DGYVNIEYTVGTTAVSFNPQIFTLTK
-415 VEYSYTDKANA
+415 VTAA
-426 SQTTSFYPQLFT
+426 
-438 LSKLANGSNAS
+438 
-449 GVDDAYLCLLSQRA
+449 GVADAYMNLQSKRG
-463 NNDNAANDV
+463 NIDKGNYAAPNDV
-472 YYVIESKSIFNGGS
+472 YYTIENSTAYNAYSSQLLN
-486 APYFSDTYSS
+486 DTYST
-496 AFLFEEV
+496 AFLFEETT
-503 SYPNTVTFNAVSD
+503 YPNTVTFNTVSD

-539 AYYVSTADNTKA
+539 AYYVSTADNSKA

-566 GVILTSTTGTE
+566 GVILTSTTGDE
-577 ATMLPATTETAAD
+577 ATMIPATTETAAE
-590 LTGNKLGNSAGAEKT
+590 LTGNKLGNSAGAEKI
-605 IAEGDNAYILAKG
+605 IADGDNAYILAKG
-618 DNGTAFYKGKIGS
+618 ANGTAFYKGKVNTILGM
-631 TLKANKA
+631 NKA

>member
-7 LAMALIAMGSLS
+7 LALALIAMGSLS

-64 SNVLGGASYTYFGTA
+64 SNVLGRNYTYFGTA
-79 AEQKTDATA
+79 SEQKTDATA
-88 FVYVDNNGTDQAIMA
+88 FVYVDNKGTDQAIMA

-277 YPIESSEAYKNFNS
+277 YPIESSEAYKNFSS

-353 YTLKETNAV
+353 YTLKKTDAA
-362 DNSSYPETAK
+362 DNSSYDETAK
-372 FVCHKVEDGKY
+372 FVCHKVEEGKY

-391 FLTYKGKYNSAVNG
+391 FLTYKGLRNAAVND

-410 DGYTK
+410 DGYVNIEYTVGTTPVSFNPQIFTLTK
-415 VEYSYTDKANA
+415 VTAA
-426 SQTTSFYPQLFT
+426 
-438 LSKLANGSNAS
+438 
-449 GVDDAYLCLLSQRA
+449 GVTDAYMNLMSKRG
-463 NNDNAANDV
+463 NIEKGNYAAPNDV
-472 YYVIESKSIFNGGS
+472 YYTIQNSTAYNAYSS
-486 APYFSDTYSS
+486 QLLDDTYST
-496 AFLFEEV
+496 AFLLEETT
-503 SYPNTVTFNAVSD
+503 YPNTVTFNAVSD

-526 SAPFATVVPEGVT
+526 SAPFATVVPTDVT
-539 AYYVSTADNTKA
+539 AYYVSTADNNTA

-566 GVILTSTTGTE
+566 GVILTSATGAE
-577 ATMLPATTETAAD
+577 ATMIPATTETAAE
-590 LTGNKLGNSAGAEKT
+590 LTGNKLGNSAGVAKT
-605 IAEGDNAYILAKG
+605 IAADDHAYILSAVEG
-618 DNGTAFYKGKIGS
+618 QTAFYKGQEGS
-631 TLKANKA
+631 TLGMNKA
-638 YLTLNEAGAPE
+638 YLTLASAEQ

>member
-7 LAMALIAMGSLS
+7 LALALIAMGSLS

-24 QVTFEPVSTATLES
+24 QVKFEPVSTQTLES

-64 SNVLGGASYTYFGTA
+64 SNVLGRNYTYFGTA
-79 AEQKTDATA
+79 SEQKTDATA
-88 FVYVDNNGTDQAIMA
+88 FVYVDNKGTDQAIMA
-103 INGKWGSRVAKYTAN
+103 INGKWGNRVAKYTAN

-124 AKGDDQAYTIKQ
+124 TTGADQAYTIKQ
-136 DASDNTLYIVG
+136 DESDNTLYIVG
-147 TYWDDWKGWN
+147 AYWDDWSGWN
-157 YMGGSTN
+157 YMGGATSTP
-164 AAYNVTR
+164 YNVTR

-196 SCTLET
+196 SCTLEA

-213 SFFFTAGTTI
+213 SFFFTAGTTV
-223 NESDIVTPDKDGY
+223 NESDIVTPDKVGY
-236 KKTTTINATDKTIS
+236 KKITTINATDKTIS

-259 FTVLLQE
+259 FTVLFQE

-277 YPIESSEAYKNFNS
+277 YPIESSQAYKDFSS

-297 SVTKSTVSD
+297 SVKTSTVSD

-315 AFKLSSDNIRMP
+315 AFKLSSDNVRMP

-342 VKSYMNYAASG
+342 VKSYMDYAASG
-353 YTLKETNAV
+353 YTLKKTDAA

-391 FLTYKGKYNSAVNG
+391 FLTYKGLRNAAVND

-410 DGYTK
+410 DGYVNIEYTVGTTAVSFNPQIFTLTK
-415 VEYSYTDKANA
+415 VTAA
-426 SQTTSFYPQLFT
+426 
-438 LSKLANGSNAS
+438 
-449 GVDDAYLCLLSQRA
+449 GVADAYMNLQSKRG
-463 NNDNAANDV
+463 NIDKGNYAAPNDV
-472 YYVIESKSIFNGGS
+472 YYTIENSTAYNAYSSQLLN
-486 APYFSDTYSS
+486 DTYST
-496 AFLFEEV
+496 AFLFEETT
-503 SYPNTVTFNAVSD
+503 YPNTVTFNTVSD

-539 AYYVSTADNTKA
+539 AYYVSTADNSKA

-566 GVILTSTTGTE
+566 GVILTSTTGDE
-577 ATMLPATTETAAD
+577 ATMIPATTETAAE

-605 IAEGDNAYILAKG
+605 IAADDHAYILSAVDG
-618 DNGTAFYKGKIGS
+618 QTAFYKGKVNTILGM
-631 TLKANKA
+631 NKA

>member
-7 LAMALIAMGSLS
+7 LALALIAMGSLS

-24 QVTFEPVSTATLES
+24 QVNFVPVSTSTLES

-277 YPIESSEAYKNFNS
+277 YPIESSEAYKNFSS

-353 YTLKETNAV
+353 YTLKKTDAA
-362 DNSSYPETAK
+362 DNSSYDETAK
-372 FVCHKVEDGKY
+372 FVCHKVEEGKY

-391 FLTYKGKYNSAVNG
+391 FLTYKGMRNAAVND

-410 DGYTK
+410 DGYVNIEYTVGTTAVSFNPQIFTLTK
-415 VEYSYTDKANA
+415 VTAA
-426 SQTTSFYPQLFT
+426 
-438 LSKLANGSNAS
+438 
-449 GVDDAYLCLLSQRA
+449 GVADAYMNLQSKRG
-463 NNDNAANDV
+463 NIDKGNYAAPNDV
-472 YYVIESKSIFNGGS
+472 YYTIENSTAYNAYSSQLLN
-486 APYFSDTYSS
+486 DTYST
-496 AFLFEEV
+496 AFLFEETT
-503 SYPNTVTFNAVSD
+503 YPNTVTFNTVSD

-551 TMKAIEAGKAIPANA
+551 TMKAIEAGKAIPAKA
-566 GVILTSTTGTE
+566 GVILTSTTGDE
-577 ATMLPATTETAAD
+577 ATMIPATTETAAE
-590 LTGNKLGNSAGAEKT
+590 LTGNKLGNSAGADKT
-605 IAEGDNAYILAKG
+605 IAAGDNAYILAKG
-618 DNGTAFYKGKIGS
+618 DNGTAFYKGKVDTKLGM
-631 TLKANKA
+631 NKA
-638 YLTLNEAGAPE
+638 YLTLNETGAPE

>member
-7 LAMALIAMGSLS
+7 LALALIAMGSLS

-24 QVTFEPVSTATLES
+24 QVKFEPVSTQTLES

-64 SNVLGGASYTYFGTA
+64 SNVLGRNYTYFGTA
-79 AEQKTDATA
+79 SEQKTDATA
-88 FVYVDNNGTDQAIMA
+88 FVYVDNKGTDQAIMA
-103 INGKWGSRVAKYTAN
+103 INGKWGNRVAKYTAN

-124 AKGDDQAYTIKQ
+124 TTGADQAYTIKQ
-136 DASDNTLYIVG
+136 DESDNTLYIVG
-147 TYWDDWKGWN
+147 AYWDDWSGWN
-157 YMGGSTN
+157 YMGGATSTP
-164 AAYNVTR
+164 YNVTR

-196 SCTLET
+196 SCTLEA

-277 YPIESSEAYKNFNS
+277 YPIESSQAYKDFSS

-353 YTLKETNAV
+353 YTLKKTDAA
-362 DNSSYPETAK
+362 DNSSYDETAK
-372 FVCHKVEDGKY
+372 FVCHKVEEGKY

-391 FLTYKGKYNSAVNG
+391 FLTYKGLRNAAVND

-410 DGYTK
+410 DGYVNIEYTVGTTAVSFNPQIFTLTK
-415 VEYSYTDKANA
+415 VTAA
-426 SQTTSFYPQLFT
+426 
-438 LSKLANGSNAS
+438 
-449 GVDDAYLCLLSQRA
+449 GVADAYMNLQSKRG
-463 NNDNAANDV
+463 NIDKGNYAAPNDV
-472 YYVIESKSIFNGGS
+472 YYTIENSTAYNAYSSQLLN
-486 APYFSDTYSS
+486 DTYST
-496 AFLFEEV
+496 AFLFEETT
-503 SYPNTVTFNAVSD
+503 YPNTVTFNTVND
-516 VEGVSNLATF
+516 VEGVSHLATF
-526 SAPFATVVPEGVT
+526 SAPFATVIPEGVT
-539 AYYVSTADNTKA
+539 AYYVSTADNSKA

-566 GVILTSTTGTE
+566 GVILTSTTGDE
-577 ATMLPATTETAAD
+577 ATMIPATTETAAE
-590 LTGNKLGNSAGAEKT
+590 LTGNKLGNSAGAEKI
-605 IAEGDNAYILAKG
+605 IADGDNAYILAKG
-618 DNGTAFYKGKIGS
+618 ANGTAFYKGKVNTILGM
-631 TLKANKA
+631 NKA